1 MLLIDRWA
9 LTPDHFPLITLHTFS
24 GVSGKLHYTDFH
36 GLPGSVKRDLEP
48 FRHKEPLMVDLKL
61 GGLRRWE
68 DAAWPQAALSKVD
81 Q

>member
-1 MLLIDRWA
+1 MA
-9 LTPDHFPLITLHTFS
+9 FHTFS

-36 GLPGSVKRDLEP
+36 GLHRSVKRDLEP
-48 FRHKEPLMVDLKL
+48 FRYKEPLMVDSKL

-68 DAAWPQAALSKVD
+68 DAARPQAALSKVD